1 MVTIRKPKQNRA
13 INTFDSIVGAGFIS
27 VMKNGLDHTT
37 VLKVCEIAGV
47 GSGSFYEYFK
57 NKEAL
62 FVEMQQ
68 HFIAEISKVIYGVIP
83 EILDLEIPEAIRTIF
98 LKIGEFLAKD
108 NNKYF
113 YWLSVSSTYSTEAS
127 HVKAVTAINVL
138 AIEYAMKH
146 PEVLK
151 IKNLKMM
158 VYILIHSSIALTM
171 NFFTSENMGFTFE
184 ELVDCLIN
192 ITMSYIED
200 DRNKVA

>member
-98 LKIGEFLAKD
+98 FKIGEFLAKD

-113 YWLSVSSTYSTEAS
+113 YWLSVSSKYSTEAS
-127 HVKAVTAINVL
+127 HVKAVKAINVL

-146 PEVLK
+146 PEELK

>member
-113 YWLSVSSTYSTEAS
+113 YWLSVSSKYSTEAS
-127 HVKAVTAINVL
+127 HVKAVKAINVL
-138 AIEYAMKH
+138 VIEYAMKH
-146 PEVLK
+146 PEELK